1 MGPRHKCT
9 VPSIGPLLRFAIEA
23 LMPEHFGFG
32 ADRDMHFAAVTC
44 SLQPSGWSRA
54 ERCVLR
60 GVLWALQRTL

>member
-44 SLQPSGWSRA
+44 SLQQP
-54 ERCVLR
+54 VV
-60 GVLWALQRTL
+60 GVGLSAAC